1 MRGRKFNITGRI
13 TSPISDS
20 PVYQP
25 VNPIPDW
32 YLPVNIIRSKAM
44 CSLSGI
50 RTEIPEHTGRSSRH
64 EISAPGRNTA
74 LSRVLKVPNR
84 HLQTPQELHPP
95 LAGIGSRERCAAMMR
110 TPFQHGGGKRDS
122 GEYVSACRGQY
133 SPRAPAE
140 SSDHYFR
147 RRHSGFQARHN
158 IKPIKQR
165 AGILRITQTN
175 AVQRG
180 VSRSGF
186 QWSSVERLET
196 RLDLL
201 SG

>member
-84 HLQTPQELHPP
+84 NLQTPQELHPP
-95 LAGIGSRERCAAMMR
+95 LADIRQIERCAAMMR
-110 TPFQHGGGKRDS
+110 TSFQHGEKSVIPGNTFQ
-122 GEYVSACRGQY
+122 SAEANTALG
-133 SPRAPAE
+133 
-140 SSDHYFR
+140 R
-147 RRHSGFQARHN
+147 RRRVAITTSAGAIPAF
-158 IKPIKQR
+158 KPGMTSNR
-165 AGILRITQTN
+165 
-175 AVQRG
+175 
-180 VSRSGF
+180 
-186 QWSSVERLET
+186 
-196 RLDLL
+196 
-201 SG
+201 